1 MRRTVKSASRSNHT
15 GWRKWLPHPA
25 LSVFMWGLWLLLI
38 NDITGGH
45 IVMGAL
51 LAWFI
56 PWVTYPFWPESTPIR
71 KPLVVL
77 RFLRYVL
84 WDILVANY
92 VLMLR
97 ILGPTDKLH
106 PAFLTY
112 PLEIEN
118 DFTITLL
125 ASTISLAPG
134 TVSANLSADRRSLLI
149 HVLNV
154 SDVEMAISDIKR
166 RYEAPLKEIF
176 ECS

>member
-1 MRRTVKSASRSNHT
+1 MNPKIRAPGKKVYT

-25 LSVFMWGLWLLLI
+25 LSVFMWGLWLLLM
-38 NDITGGH
+38 NDISGGH
-45 IVMGAL
+45 IVIGAL

-56 PWVTYPFWPESTPIR
+56 PWITYPFWPESTPIR

-77 RFLRYVL
+77 RFLMHVVL
-84 WDILVANY
+84 DILIANY
-92 VLMLR
+92 MLMLR
-97 ILGPTDKLH
+97 ILGPTRNLH
-106 PAFLTY
+106 PAFLTF
-112 PLEIEN
+112 PLEVKN
-118 DFTITLL
+118 DFTITIL

-134 TVSANLSADRRSLLI
+134 TVSANLSSDRKSLLV

-154 SDVEMAISDIKR
+154 NDVEMAANDIKR

>member
-1 MRRTVKSASRSNHT
+1 MNPKVRIATKKVHT

-38 NDITGGH
+38 NDISAGH
-45 IVMGAL
+45 IVMGGI

-56 PWVTYPFWPESTPIR
+56 PWITYPFWPESTPVR
-71 KPLVVL
+71 KPAVVV
-77 RFLRYVL
+77 RFLTYVFV
-84 WDILVANY
+84 DILIANY

-97 ILGPTDKLH
+97 ILGPTRNLH
-106 PAFLTY
+106 PAFLTF
-112 PLEIEN
+112 PLDVKN
-118 DFTITLL
+118 DFTITIL

-134 TVSANLSADRRSLLI
+134 TVSANLSNDRKSLLI

-154 SDVEMAISDIKR
+154 SDVEMAITDIKR

>member
-1 MRRTVKSASRSNHT
+1 MSPKVRVSGKKVHT

-25 LSVFMWGLWLLLI
+25 LSVFMWGLWLLLN
-38 NDITGGH
+38 NDVSSGH
-45 IVMGAL
+45 IVMGGL

-56 PWVTYPFWPESTPIR
+56 PWISYPFWPESTPIR

-77 RFLRYVL
+77 RFLCYVL
-84 WDILVANY
+84 IDILIANY

-97 ILGPTDKLH
+97 ILGPTRHLH
-106 PAFLTY
+106 PAFLTF
-112 PLEIEN
+112 PLEVKN
-118 DFTITLL
+118 DFTITIL

-134 TVSANLSADRRSLLI
+134 TVSANLSDDRKSLLV

-154 SDVEMAISDIKR
+154 SDVETALNDIKR
-166 RYEAPLKEIF
+166 RYETPLKEIF